1 MIMKRILFL
10 LCLFVSIYSFSQ
22 TEISKELF
30 PTLAGLQRT
39 ICNEYCTSSKASL
52 ETFDEILF
60 ENDKPYI
67 YCHSAFLLR
76 EENNQI
82 LIYSHS
88 LDKDLVLYDFTLEVG
103 DSLPRLYLD
112 ESAEKDLYW
121 INYNIM
127 NVVDYNKDFDGN
139 ILPVDTLI
147 VTDVSMT
154 TLLDGKEYKKW
165 TFSNGMEYVEG
176 IGSFGN
182 NNWSGDFFQLI
193 GKKAIPVSL
202 HGRHIVCASRNEQ
215 LLYQMDNTEME
226 RLGTTCLCKGVVNS
240 VEYKRATQ
248 SDNTKFMHNNQLLI
262 LYNGKTY
269 NVMGVEVG
277 K

>member
-1 MIMKRILFL
+1 MKQILFL
-10 LCLFVSIYSFSQ
+10 FSLLISTLSFSQ
-22 TEISKELF
+22 SEISKELF

-82 LIYSHS
+82 LIYCHS

-127 NVVDYNKDFDGN
+127 NVVDYYKDFDGN

-193 GKKAIPVSL
+193 GKMAIPVSL
-202 HGRHIVCASRNEQ
+202 HGTHIVCASRNEQ
-215 LLYQMDNTEME
+215 LLYQMDNAEME
-226 RLGTTCLCKGVVNS
+226 RLGTKCLCDGIETDLEAITPTITSFRKILQDG
-240 VEYKRATQ
+240 
-248 SDNTKFMHNNQLLI
+248 QLLI
-262 LYNGKTY
+262 LNEDKTY
-269 NVMGVEVG
+269 NVMGVEVE
-277 K
+277 